1 MSTPRV
7 GALARSASTRVD
19 DVCAAS
25 RARSAACS
33 TSRPRQPTPPARRR
47 PPRRTQ
53 PACPSSAARTAGSA
67 RTTHDAEPPPPLA
80 PAEDE
85 APEVASRRLA
95 EEALASAVEFE
106 SLWVSDASVRGK
118 INGEEAAARARAA
131 SGANTPRRR
140 RGYQPTAS
148 DIERDELAAS
158 TAADAAHPAAALF
171 EDPDFRLAKVASLY
185 RFLKPAVTPR
195 DVPNGCGDGGGV
207 ARALAARPAALHD
220 LTPRDA
226 ARLLVHLRRKH
237 GEAADLVDV
246 VAAKDFEALLA
257 PPPDRDDSDAAREA
271 RARARRLEAMAA
283 AGGAMRTVTA
293 RVEARVG
300 IDKSRV
306 GIDES
311 TGSTGD
317 GRTQGGGK
325 WTVGGTL
332 KGTTTRADDLKVR
345 FWNLWGGSSECRRA
359 VTESPRGSVFRDPA
373 RMEAAVT
380 RLDRYV
386 PFIDVPMLLHRA
398 PPLLEVDTTTLVRRV
413 AGLKT
418 ALRGGD
424 LGAVLGLAP
433 GLLLATADEANA
445 AVAEVRREVKL
456 AREERLQ
463 PPLRQG
469 SAKEHRAVYE
479 ATMCIV
485 KAGGA
490 ESLLKR
496 AERKMKKKRVVLLT
510 ERTSPH

>member
-1 MSTPRV
+1 MTTPRV
-7 GALARSASTRVD
+7 GALARSASARAD
-19 DVCAAS
+19 DVRAAS
-25 RARSAACS
+25 RLRSAACS
-33 TSRPRQPTPPARRR
+33 TSRPQQPLPPARRIHPTR
-47 PPRRTQ
+47 
-53 PACPSSAARTAGSA
+53 ASSAARTAGST
-67 RTTHDAEPPPPLA
+67 RTTCDDAESPPLA
-80 PAEDE
+80 PPAEDE
-85 APEVASRRLA
+85 APEVTSRRLA

-106 SLWVSDASVRGK
+106 SLWVSDSSVRGK

-148 DIERDELAAS
+148 DIEREELAAS
-158 TAADAAHPAAALF
+158 TAASAAHPAAALF
-171 EDPDFRLAKVASLY
+171 DDPDFRLAKVASLY

-207 ARALAARPAALHD
+207 ARALAARPTALHD

-226 ARLLVHLRRKH
+226 ARLLVHLRREH

-300 IDKSRV
+300 IDKGRLETADGAAGAS
-306 GIDES
+306 
-311 TGSTGD
+311 STGD

-359 VTESPRGSVFRDPA
+359 VTQSPRGSVFRDPA

-398 PPLLEVDTTTLVRRV
+398 PPLLEVDTETLVRRV
-413 AGLKT
+413 AGLKL

-424 LGAVLGLAP
+424 LGAILGLAP
-433 GLLLATADEANA
+433 GLLLASAVEANA

-469 SAKEHRAVYE
+469 SAQEQRAVYE

-496 AERKMKKKRVVLLT
+496 AERKMKKQRVVLLT

>member
-1 MSTPRV
+1 MTTPRV
-7 GALARSASTRVD
+7 GALARSASARAD
-19 DVCAAS
+19 DVRAAS
-25 RARSAACS
+25 RLRSAACS
-33 TSRPRQPTPPARRR
+33 TSRPQQPLPPARRIHPTR
-47 PPRRTQ
+47 AT
-53 PACPSSAARTAGSA
+53 SAARTAGLA
-67 RTTHDAEPPPPLA
+67 RTTYDAEPPLA

-85 APEVASRRLA
+85 APEVSSRRLA

-106 SLWVSDASVRGK
+106 SLWVSDSSVRGK

-148 DIERDELAAS
+148 DIEREELAAS
-158 TAADAAHPAAALF
+158 TAASAAHPAAALF
-171 EDPDFRLAKVASLY
+171 DDPDFRLAKVASLY

-207 ARALAARPAALHD
+207 ARALAAQPAALHD

-226 ARLLVHLRRKH
+226 ARLLVHLRREH
-237 GEAADLVDV
+237 GDFADLVDV

-257 PPPDRDDSDAAREA
+257 PPPDRDDSAAAREA

-300 IDKSRV
+300 IDKGRLETADGAAGAS
-306 GIDES
+306 
-311 TGSTGD
+311 STGD

-359 VTESPRGSVFRDPA
+359 VTQSPRGSVFRDPA

-398 PPLLEVDTTTLVRRV
+398 PPLLEVDTETLVRRV
-413 AGLKT
+413 AGLKL

-433 GLLLATADEANA
+433 GLLLASAVEANA

-469 SAKEHRAVYE
+469 SAQEQRAVYE

-496 AERKMKKKRVVLLT
+496 AERKMKKQRVVLLT

>member
-25 RARSAACS
+25 RLRSAACS
-33 TSRPRQPTPPARRR
+33 TSRPQQPTPPTTRR

-53 PACPSSAARTAGSA
+53 TACPSSAARTAGLA
-67 RTTHDAEPPPPLA
+67 RTTYDAEPPLA

-85 APEVASRRLA
+85 APEVSSRRLA

-106 SLWVSDASVRGK
+106 SLWVSDPSVRGK

-140 RGYQPTAS
+140 RGYQPAAS
-148 DIERDELAAS
+148 DIEREELAAS
-158 TAADAAHPAAALF
+158 TAASAAHPAAALF

-195 DVPNGCGDGGGV
+195 EVPNGCGDGGGV
-207 ARALAARPAALHD
+207 ARALAAQPAALHD

-226 ARLLVHLRRKH
+226 ARLLVHLRREH
-237 GEAADLVDV
+237 GDFADLVDV

-257 PPPDRDDSDAAREA
+257 PPPDRDDSAAAREA

-300 IDKSRV
+300 IDKSRLET
-306 GIDES
+306 ES
-311 TGSTGD
+311 STGD

-359 VTESPRGSVFRDPA
+359 VTESSRGSVFRDPA

-418 ALRGGD
+418 ALSGGD

-433 GLLLATADEANA
+433 QLLLATADEAHA

-463 PPLRQG
+463 PQLREG
-469 SAKEHRAVYE
+469 SAQEQRAVYE